1 VPPVSIES
9 RRGRALIIGK
19 KNIRKTLTGE
29 VNFGIKIG
37 IRIMIYEQVTREIKR
52 CLQTESE
59 HFGIE
64 LKSMPTVLYDLK
76 GHTAGKAFI
85 YENKLRL
92 NRGLLLKYKEDFIK
106 RTVTHE
112 MGHLIATRQH
122 GSCGHG
128 PFWKNVMRILG
139 GPTSRC
145 HSYKTTPARV
155 HKKIK
160 MVCQSCGTT
169 VSVGAI
175 IANKIRKGS
184 TYLHRCARGLKG
196 TIKIA

>member
-1 VPPVSIES
+1 MSIAS
-9 RRGRALIIGK
+9 GRERVLTIGK
-19 KNIRKTLTGE
+19 KNIRKTLTAK

-37 IRIMIYEQVTREIKR
+37 IRIMIYKQVTREIMR
-52 CLQTESE
+52 CLRAESE

-64 LKSMPTVLYDLK
+64 LKPMPTVLYDLK

-92 NRGLLLKYKEDFIK
+92 NRGLLLEYKKDFID

-155 HKKIK
+155 HKTINTICE
-160 MVCQSCGTT
+160 VCGTT
-169 VSVGAI
+169 VSVGVI

-184 TYLHRCARGLKG
+184 KYLHKCSRGLKG
-196 TIKIA
+196 AIKIA